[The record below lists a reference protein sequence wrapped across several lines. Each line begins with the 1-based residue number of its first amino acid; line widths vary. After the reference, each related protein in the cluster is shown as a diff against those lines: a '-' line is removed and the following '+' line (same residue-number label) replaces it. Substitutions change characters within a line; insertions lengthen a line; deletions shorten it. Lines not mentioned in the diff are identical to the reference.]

1 MKTAHRRE
9 VVGEGVRMS
18 CFQLLDEEL
27 HVGGDEFLF
36 GVGLLAVDGGGVGC
50 AAHGVFSFAVAFAF
64 HAMRGMYLHA
74 ERLLAKAGVA
84 SARRGGSP
92 TLAAQRKG
100 RRAAQAERG
109 SLGRLLARAGG
120 CAPERT

>member
-92 TLAAQRKG
+92 TLGAQRKG

-109 SLGRLLARAGG
+109 SLGRLLAGARGST
-120 CAPERT
+120 P

>member
-50 AAHGVFSFAVAFAF
+50 AAHGVFSFAFAF

-92 TLAAQRKG
+92 TLAEQRKG

-120 CAPERT
+120 GAP